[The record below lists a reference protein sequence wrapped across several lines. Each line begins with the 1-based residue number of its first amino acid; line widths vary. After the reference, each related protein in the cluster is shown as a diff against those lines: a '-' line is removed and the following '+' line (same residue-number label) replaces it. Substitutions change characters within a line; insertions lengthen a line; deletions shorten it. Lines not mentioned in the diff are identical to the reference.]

1 MEDKEYQMKNLEAIY
16 VTASLAPV
24 FKLNTKFCV
33 DQFAGHT
40 PYIAYAD
47 IMDRKFVIR
56 ATSDYTDKSE
66 ANPVIAEYV
75 SIEDLVND
83 GWRLD

>member
-1 MEDKEYQMKNLEAIY
+1 
-16 VTASLAPV
+16 
-24 FKLNTKFCV
+24 
-33 DQFAGHT
+33 
-40 PYIAYAD
+40 
-47 IMDRKFVIR
+47 MDRKFVIR